1 MTLPDI
7 PSPCVGVCRLDEAT
21 GLCLGCMRT
30 GAEIAR
36 WPYADNPER
45 LEIVQRLR
53 SRRRAVGITSAA
65 DSRPRRRAPRE
76 SSTVR

>member
-53 SRRRAVGITSAA
+53 SRRRAAGITSTA

-76 SSTVR
+76 STTVR